1 MMRYDR
7 CPGKELLKL
16 FEEGNILSCLKDELK
31 PTKQQDLS
39 VFDVQFREN
48 DSAAIYCGTTRVV
61 RLQLKDNV
69 LLVSANK
76 TYMSQE
82 CAIKLMGAWE
92 IEKNKPLDFKEALNN
107 YLNNVQVEPKY
118 WGKEGRIQVVWEQRC
133 GRNYD
138 ANVPWM
144 IIDREVVIGYDSDSE
159 KNAVSIDVINSIIE
173 KINFKSWAKLKFK
186 RPNEL
191 DLLGISKNGEKLI
204 LLEVKDA
211 TTNSNN
217 IYYAP
222 MQLLYYVLEWQNALN
237 SNECLGI
244 LKDINKLIEA
254 KKEIGF
260 LPGKGPLVSEVGVD
274 GVLPLLVV
282 EQMMWSEE
290 VKKRFKMV
298 LEIINEE
305 TDGIL
310 NDLQIWEYPNGLNPK
325 QLDFSNI

>member
-1 MMRYDR
+1 VVRYDR
-7 CPGKELLKL
+7 CPGRELLKL

-48 DSAAIYCGTTRVV
+48 DCVAIYCGTTNLVWM
-61 RLQLKDNV
+61 QLKYNA
-69 LLVSANK
+69 LRVSANE

-82 CAIKLMGAWE
+82 CAAKLRGIWE
-92 IEKNKPLDFKEALNN
+92 IEKNKLLDFKEALNN
-107 YLNNVQVEPKY
+107 YLDNVQVEPKH
-118 WGKEGRIQVVWEQRC
+118 WRKEGRIQVLWEQRC

-144 IIDREVVIGYDSDSE
+144 IIDREAVIGYDSDSE
-159 KNAVSIDVINSIIE
+159 KNAVSIDVVDSIIE
-173 KINFKSWAKLKFK
+173 KVNSKNWAKLKFK

-211 TTNSNN
+211 TTTSNN

-237 SNECLGI
+237 SNEGLGI

-254 KKEIGF
+254 KKGIGF
-260 LPGKGPLVSEVGVD
+260 LPEKGPLVSEVGVE

-282 EQMMWSEE
+282 EQMIWSEE
-290 VKKRFKMV
+290 VRKRFKIV

-305 TDGIL
+305 TDGKL

>member
-1 MMRYDR
+1 
-7 CPGKELLKL
+7 
-16 FEEGNILSCLKDELK
+16 LSCLKDELK
-31 PTKQQDLS
+31 PTNQQDLP

-48 DSAAIYCGTTRVV
+48 DSAAIYCGTTRLV
-61 RLQLKDNV
+61 RMQLKDNA
-69 LLVSANK
+69 LWVSADEA
-76 TYMSQE
+76 YISQE
-82 CAIKLMGAWE
+82 CAAKLMRIWE
-92 IEKNKPLDFKEALNN
+92 IEKNKLLDFKEALNN
-107 YLNNVQVEPKY
+107 YLDNVQVEAKY
-118 WGKEGRIQVVWEQRC
+118 WSKEGRIQVLWEQRC

-144 IIDREVVIGYDSDSE
+144 IIDREAVIGYDSVSE
-159 KNAVSIDVINSIIE
+159 KNAVSIDVIDSIIE
-173 KINFKSWAKLKFK
+173 KVNSKNWAKLKFN

-211 TTNSNN
+211 RTNSNN

-222 MQLLYYVLEWQNALN
+222 VQLLYYVLEWQNVLN
-237 SNECLGI
+237 SNEGLGI

-254 KKEIGF
+254 KKKIGF
-260 LPGKGPLVSEVGVD
+260 LPKKGPLVSEVGVK

-282 EQMMWSEE
+282 EQMIWSEE
-290 VKKRFKMV
+290 VRKRFKMV
-298 LEIINEE
+298 LELINEE